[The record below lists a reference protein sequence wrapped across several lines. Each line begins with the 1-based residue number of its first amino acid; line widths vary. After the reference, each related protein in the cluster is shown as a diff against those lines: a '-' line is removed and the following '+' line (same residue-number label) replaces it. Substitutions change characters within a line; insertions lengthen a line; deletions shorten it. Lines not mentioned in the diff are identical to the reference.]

1 MSRKRSIAVS
11 AAFVMLVAAL
21 AATSAQLEQRA
32 DVAPSQVQA
41 PIFEVDPLWP
51 KPLPNHWVLGW
62 TVGVTVDPEDHI
74 WIVHQATKLEAPEL
88 WGAAKESGC
97 CFAAPPVLE
106 FDQAGNLLSHW
117 GGPGAGYNW
126 MDNPHGVFADAKG
139 NIWMGGNGQ
148 GDSQILKFTQ
158 SGKFLLQI
166 GRPNMSKG
174 SNDLEN
180 VNKGTKVWV
189 DDAANEAYVSD
200 GYSNRRLVVFD
211 ATTGK
216 YKRHWGAYG
225 NKPDDTNLGN
235 LNPDEPPVKQFRLP
249 VHCVAVSN
257 DGLVYV
263 CDRKNNRL
271 QVFRKDGT
279 FVAEQ
284 FWAKRTLGDGAVGD
298 VAFSRD
304 PQQKYLYVSDPSN
317 QKIYIVDRVTLQ
329 TLTSIGDGG
338 RQPGQFYSV
347 HSIFTDSTGNLY
359 TAETRRGQ
367 RLQKFVYKGLGPVTK
382 ADQGVV
388 WPSSSRQ

>member
-1 MSRKRSIAVS
+1 MDRR
-11 AAFVMLVAAL
+11 AA
-21 AATSAQLEQRA
+21 
-32 DVAPSQVQA
+32 VAPSQVQA

-88 WGAAKESGC
+88 WGAAKESSC

-117 GGPGAGYNW
+117 GGPGAGYDW
-126 MDNPHGVFADAKG
+126 MDNPHGVYADAKG

-211 ATTGK
+211 ATTGN

-225 NKPDDTNLGN
+225 TN
-235 LNPDEPPVKQFRLP
+235 PMTRIWETSIRTSRP
-249 VHCVAVSN
+249 SN
-257 DGLVYV
+257 NSGSRFTASP
-263 CDRKNNRL
+263 CRTTGWFTCATARTT
-271 QVFRKDGT
+271 VFRS
-279 FVAEQ
+279 FERMA
-284 FWAKRTLGDGAVGD
+284 
-298 VAFSRD
+298 
-304 PQQKYLYVSDPSN
+304 PS
-317 QKIYIVDRVTLQ
+317 
-329 TLTSIGDGG
+329 S
-338 RQPGQFYSV
+338 
-347 HSIFTDSTGNLY
+347 
-359 TAETRRGQ
+359 
-367 RLQKFVYKGLGPVTK
+367 
-382 ADQGVV
+382 
-388 WPSSSRQ
+388 PSSSGRNERWATGPLATSPSRETRNRSTCMCPIPRTKRSTSSIA